1 MADMLVLAVV
11 VSAIA
16 TLLLLI
22 NTASA
27 QSEDLETHEVRYAGE
42 SFQVRAA
49 MPGEGTIDAIQVFP
63 EYGSIYITLD
73 VDSEEGDGELQIIL
87 PRSLID
93 SKTEDGADTDF
104 LILVDGED
112 VNYSETASSPDS
124 RELRIPILADST
136 EIEIFGSQI
145 LPEFPIGILPLIT
158 SSAIIFAIL
167 YQRFNLSAIKSA
179 LSK

>member
-1 MADMLVLAVV
+1 MADMFILTAV

-16 TLLLLI
+16 ILLLVV
-22 NTASA
+22 NAASA
-27 QSEDLETHEVRYAGE
+27 QSGGLETHEVRYAGE

-73 VDSEEGDGELQIIL
+73 VDPEAGDGELQIIL

-93 SKTEDGADTDF
+93 SKTEDGVDANF
-104 LILVDGED
+104 LVLVDGED
-112 VNYSETASSPDS
+112 VNYSEAASSQDS

-145 LPEFPIGILPLIT
+145 VPEFPIGILPLIA
-158 SSAIIFAIL
+158 SSAIIFVIL
-167 YQRFNLSAIKSA
+167 YQRFNLSAKLA
-179 LSK
+179 RSK